1 MVPLVPMSQ
10 APAGLTD
17 LNVRNIPDET
27 KRKLAAIKGAQDLT
41 YAELIT
47 RLVHLLILNSHKA
60 REKPAGAA
68 VVSARAMLDEA
79 RLRYDLEL

>member
-1 MVPLVPMSQ
+1 MSQ
-10 APAGLTD
+10 QAHDPLTD

-47 RLVHLLILNSHKA
+47 RLVDLLVLTSHKA
-60 REKPAGAA
+60 REKPASAA
-68 VVSARAMLDEA
+68 VVSARALLGAA